1 MLSHGCIR
9 GHETKMSH
17 RDMRYR
23 MKKILGTLLAV
34 STVMGSFPSYVSA
47 EDVLV
52 GVETTKTAQA
62 AETEEKE
69 PQTEKK
75 KTEEAS
81 ETQTERP
88 VQTESSAQTEDSTQT
103 ESSPET
109 EDTSASEKTA
119 DPAQSETAGQ
129 TEADTKAAE
138 SETASETDTEETTET
153 GKETETEAE
162 TEKITQSEEAAALLM
177 LKDGNS
183 TTYNGIGVEESAV
196 FVPGTYQVTANLY
209 VPGDLNTVLPGVT
222 AYLTNPNN
230 PLGDVDENGSCAS
243 EIPDKPVYNN
253 ATLTIAE
260 DGVTKTLTIPV
271 KNPVFTLQ
279 QINSGSDVTIKDI
292 VRNKTIYSNTSGS
305 AKREGRITSVTVQL
319 ENNSGKYTFTDC
331 VEFPTLLGTE
341 WNVPLSLGVDLSGV
355 AQKDVDNRV
364 YTMTEGAG
372 SSYDRQSGASLLFAA
387 DAKSADFQKLVV
399 DDNEVD
405 SSAYT
410 VLAEIQKE
418 TYVEVAATFLSTL
431 AAGTHTIR
439 MIFAKGTATAQFTVT
454 GSDSQDNPENEKAG
468 EALAPGTYQITA
480 NLYLPGELN
489 TQLPGTTAYLTNP
502 NNPLGIGGHNGIPT
516 DPVADNATLVVGKDG
531 KKTVILDVV
540 NPVFTL
546 QRITAGADISILG
559 AVRDS
564 EIYTGVSQSASRT
577 GRITKLY
584 LELKS
589 NKGLYQFGDCTE
601 FPTLLE
607 VDWNVPLQLSVDFT
621 GARKTSDSTEV
632 KLPDGA
638 TTGAGTEATEK
649 QTESETEKK
658 NTKDTDPTAG
668 DGTLKP
674 GTYTVAAN
682 IWIDKA
688 SSGLPL
694 NPHLTSSVFPPKDPV
709 SNNAKVTIDKNGE
722 ATVKVPIVIQSKV
735 MSIKSISG
743 LNIVDSS
750 ASGGYL
756 SSITVDLGKVTNPNA
771 VITKSCTVSLDLG
784 ELAQTIAKK
793 GREQVWG
800 ATFQVNFSGIPS
812 GGSGGGNVDVNSLLA
827 QAENNGQSEQGTNI
841 RIGIR
846 PDDAYSAVY
855 FPLME
860 EHKNDTEIKESTASG
875 TGISATGSVDTASG
889 QTSVATT
896 EVKNS
901 YLFTIEKLE
910 ESEENQDLTE
920 EDRSEALSE
929 QYRKHFTDG
938 TYDLILA
945 TPEEA
950 ERLYQSEEM
959 KGKFVVL
966 AMNRYEKN
974 ADGQS
979 GDAESTDGQTEDAE
993 ALVGID
999 APDSAASEDGA
1010 EIRLLLAAK
1019 SFVEKHAVAVTDIL
1033 SKVKTSAEDAVKE
1046 PEKTAVFMV
1055 SLGMGTDSAAVQQL
1069 LKETK
1074 AELLTGTELQEAV
1087 DALAEDEDLADL
1099 KSEGLCYSTSTV
1111 KTTENTKTESEVQTT
1126 PETESSE
1133 TEETEK
1139 INITDADSLSAALDA
1154 ALARKAEDT
1163 SDEDGSGADGAGG
1176 AVNVSNSSGLDLEA
1190 EKAAAE
1196 SLEPGTYT
1204 VSTNLYLPGERNTQL
1219 PGTTAYMTNPDNPLG
1234 IGGHEGLPI
1243 VPAEANGTLVV
1254 AEDGTKTV
1262 TFDVVN
1268 PVFTLQKISAPENS
1282 QILAGVRDSERYEGT
1297 NGVGVDGRIT
1307 QLVIQ
1312 LGDDSAIYPFDDCA
1326 EFPTLLETDW
1336 YVPLELSV
1344 EFTSA
1349 EKISDSTEVTIPE
1362 DTAGVATN

>member
-1 MLSHGCIR
+1 
-9 GHETKMSH
+9 
-17 RDMRYR
+17 MRR
-23 MKKILGTLLAV
+23 LFGIVLAV
-34 STVMGSFPSYVSA
+34 SAVIGSVPSAVFA
-47 EDVLV
+47 EGDLLV
-52 GVETTKTAQA
+52 GVEAEKPEETK
-62 AETEEKE
+62 KE
-69 PQTEKK
+69 DTQKK
-75 KTEEAS
+75 E
-81 ETQTERP
+81 
-88 VQTESSAQTEDSTQT
+88 VQTESSQMTEAPDKETQT
-103 ESSPET
+103 EKS
-109 EDTSASEKTA
+109 
-119 DPAQSETAGQ
+119 Q
-129 TEADTKAAE
+129 AAE
-138 SETASETDTEETTET
+138 STEPQPEGQKQTESTDAESEKETVASEN
-153 GKETETEAE
+153 GE
-162 TEKITQSEEAAALLM
+162 TEKQPESGTPGADQTESE
-177 LKDGNS
+177 S
-183 TTYNGIGVEESAV
+183 TGTESETEPEKQEETDKESAEQTAAQKLLKEAGNGTYEGTSIAEDAMLT
-196 FVPGTYQVTANLY
+196 PGTYTVTANLY
-209 VPGDLNTVLPGVT
+209 LPGDANTHQKDVT
-222 AYLTNPNN
+222 IYLTSTGNN
-230 PLGDVDENGSCAS
+230 QTSQVSG
-243 EIPDKPVYNN
+243 N
-253 ATLTIAE
+253 ATLTVGA
-260 DGVTKTLTIPV
+260 DGVAQTLTIPV
-271 KNPVFTLQ
+271 KNAECTLQ
-279 QINSGSDVTIKDI
+279 KLGGGS
-292 VRNKTIYSNTSGS
+292 N
-305 AKREGRITSVTVQL
+305 ASVTRSAWDSKTYKNTAGATVSGRMTEVTLNLQD
-319 ENNSGKYTFTDC
+319 NSGKYTFSSCTVFATTGDGSW
-331 VEFPTLLGTE
+331 E
-341 WNVPLSLGVDLSGV
+341 VPLTLGVDLASVPQLKKQTLTSGDGE
-355 AQKDVDNRV
+355 KWLSGS
-364 YTMTEGAG
+364 TEGLIFISDAAPD
-372 SSYDRQSGASLLFAA
+372 SLQSVSIDGQTLTDGQYTHITQGTTGLYIQISAA
-387 DAKSADFQKLVV
+387 
-399 DDNEVD
+399 
-405 SSAYT
+405 Y
-410 VLAEIQKE
+410 
-418 TYVEVAATFLSTL
+418 LSTL
-431 AAGTHTIR
+431 ATGTHSIVIR
-439 MIFAKGTATAQFTVT
+439 STDGMAKGSFIITDAAADDEKEANQ
-454 GSDSQDNPENEKAG
+454 KAG

-489 TQLPGTTAYLTNP
+489 TELPGTTAYLTNP

-638 TTGAGTEATEK
+638 TTGAETEATEK

-959 KGKFVVL
+959 KNKFVVL

-1234 IGGHEGLPI
+1234 IGDHEGLPI

-1297 NGVGVDGRIT
+1297 NSVGVDGRIT
-1307 QLVIQ
+1307 QLVIR

-1344 EFTSA
+1344 EFISA
-1349 EKISDSTEVTIPE
+1349 EKVSDSTEVTLPE
-1362 DTAGVATN
+1362 DTAGMATN